1 MKLDVYMAS
10 FNQRTLDSDET
21 VSVELFINILGSISW
36 KISNNVDDLR
46 LWFFFEN
53 RLWWQCSFSSN
64 VLSNFDKDDF
74 QSSTPERKKYPTT
87 QRMWMKTKHSEY
99 SLILFHV
106 STM

>member
-46 LWFFFEN
+46 LWF
-53 RLWWQCSFSSN
+53 SSKIGYDGS
-64 VLSNFDKDDF
+64 VLLAVTF
-74 QSSTPERKKYPTT
+74 
-87 QRMWMKTKHSEY
+87 
-99 SLILFHV
+99 
-106 STM
+106 